1 LEKRCYISKEKNKN
15 KKQHILRKMILSPYK
30 LSEDFIKKK
39 LTLIENGSLNLT
51 NYDGS
56 NKTYGKINSIL
67 KADIEVN
74 NSKFYYN
81 VLKGGSTGLA
91 ESYIRDEFKTSDLT
105 SLIELTAKNINL
117 THRFSGIL
125 QIKLLKNL
133 FKNLLFSNTRS
144 KSKEYISKHYDLGN
158 EFFSIWLDKTLTY
171 SSAIYEN
178 PKDDLANAQTNKYN
192 KLIDFIKPKSGDK
205 LLEIGCGWG
214 GFAEH
219 LAKNY
224 DVKLDCIT
232 ISNKQLEFA
241 QKRIF
246 NAGLN
251 EKVDIKFLDYR
262 DVKGKYDSI
271 ASIEMIEAVGE
282 KYLNEYFSAIKNNLK
297 PNSIAAIQAIVI
309 KDELFDRYRKNE
321 DFIQKYIFPGGFL
334 PSLQSIRNYCKDT
347 GLELTDYNSYGKHY
361 SNTLKT
367 WRENFIR
374 SWNDISKQGF
384 DQSFKKI
391 WDFYFSYC
399 EAGFKARNIDLIQ
412 FSICNK

>member
-1 LEKRCYISKEKNKN
+1 
-15 KKQHILRKMILSPYK
+15 MILSPYK

-271 ASIEMIEAVGE
+271 VSIEMIEAVGE